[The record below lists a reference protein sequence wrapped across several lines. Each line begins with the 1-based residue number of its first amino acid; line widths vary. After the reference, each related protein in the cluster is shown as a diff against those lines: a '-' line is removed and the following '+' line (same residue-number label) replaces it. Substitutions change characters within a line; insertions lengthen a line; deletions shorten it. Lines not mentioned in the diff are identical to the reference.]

1 MLFSTLLSSSERFSS
16 LCNSCQLFST
26 LQCSSQLFSPL
37 NSYPLFYIFW
47 TLLNFSHLFSPLLT
61 FKSQLL
67 LTLSHLFSRLLN
79 ALRNS
84 LLIFSQLF
92 SLLLSASLLFSTLL
106 TLFSPLLNSSDLFNA
121 AWAAKWKSHLETSV
135 PVHTH
140 FEQDSTLKRQYPQ
153 PFFSDHWR
161 ALTGKKNTMFL
172 QNF

>member
-1 MLFSTLLSSSERFSS
+1 MQLLSTLLNSS
-16 LCNSCQLFST
+16 
-26 LQCSSQLFSPL
+26 QCSSQLFSPL
-37 NSYPLFYIFW
+37 NSYTLFYIFW
-47 TLLNFSHLFSPLLT
+47 TLLNFSHLFSPLFT

-67 LTLSHLFSRLLN
+67 LTLSHLFSPLLN

-84 LLIFSQLF
+84 LLNFSQLF

-106 TLFSPLLNSSDLFNA
+106 TLFSPLLNSSDLFIA

-135 PVHTH
+135 PAHTH

-153 PFFSDHWR
+153 PFFPDHWR

-172 QNF
+172 RNF